1 MTRLCIQGAR
11 KLNQELKD
19 NRVIILIDA
28 FGLASLSA
36 SWAAYCQR
44 LKLLSNLSQ
53 HYWRSWLYNYMR
65 GQGLQASDKFL
76 DCTGRDAVEL
86 SQLGLRSI
94 QVLVPSW
101 GGRSSRWLCLP
112 SVMRLHISWYCCISS
127 HWLFRMPWFVTV
139 IRNEAARRI
148 V

>member
-1 MTRLCIQGAR
+1 MTRLCIQGAGR
-11 KLNQELKD
+11 SNQELKD
-19 NRVIILIDA
+19 NRMVILIDA

-53 HYWRSWLYNYMR
+53 NYWRSWLYNYMR
-65 GQGLQASDKFL
+65 GQGLQASNKFL
-76 DCTGRDAVEL
+76 DCTGRDAVAL

-101 GGRSSRWLCLP
+101 GGRSSRWLHLP
-112 SVMRLHISWYCCISS
+112 LVMRLHIRWYCCISS
-127 HWLFRMPWFVTV
+127 HWVLGLPWFDTV
-139 IRNEAARRI
+139 IRNEATRR
-148 V
+148 VV